1 MLELGEIEIS
11 DSVSKDDF
19 ADLQSSLNRYS
30 IFIVNNESQL
40 IQKNKRY
47 NCRNDL

>member
-11 DSVSKDDF
+11 DSVPKMI
-19 ADLQSSLNRYS
+19 LQNSVKFLNRYS
-30 IFIVNNESQL
+30 IFIVTMKSQL
-40 IQKNKRY
+40 IQKNKD